1 MATRSAKIDQKADL
15 IWAIADKLTGVYKPH
30 EYGDVILPL
39 TVIRRFD
46 CILSDTKDAVLQKYD
61 EVKNLP
67 MKDILLRKAS
77 KKDFYNTSK
86 YTFERLMDDPDHI
99 EENFREYLNKFS
111 ANVRDILEKFKFD
124 GHITTMANKGILYI
138 VLKEYTTDRGNLHP
152 NEISNLEMGYIF
164 EEIIRRFS
172 ESHNEDAGQH
182 YTPREVIQL
191 MVNILFYDD
200 NDILSGNNVAKTIYD
215 PACGTGGMLSVA
227 EEYLHSLN
235 ASTELVSFGQEI
247 NDQTFAIC
255 KADMLIKG
263 NNADY
268 IKDGNTLSDDQF
280 AGSTFDYILS
290 NPPFGREWKNEK
302 AKVEEEAKLGFG
314 GRFGAGLPAASDGQ
328 MLFLMTAISKM
339 KDIDKGGSRIA
350 IIHNGSPL
358 FTGDAGSGP
367 SEIRRYIL
375 ENDLLEAI
383 IALPNDIFYNTGIA
397 TYIWVL
403 SNKKAG
409 TVREGKVQLINAN
422 EMFVKRR
429 KALGNKRN
437 DINSYI
443 QMSRLL
449 SKTDSNHSL
458 PVDYAK
464 SCPYLMSFMKKY
476 KIKEQ
481 IEKYYIKHPDEFGSE
496 REQSLL
502 WLNRNKINKYDELP
516 KTNARLEA
524 LKEKAFTGG
533 AEKYLWIPPS
543 LPYYEMQG
551 AYKNSKGFS
560 KILVF
565 SAWEMVPR
573 MIGALVSYE
582 AERLTVGK
590 LVHQIKNQDKKNTGY
605 FAEGSRR
612 YPVAR
617 LRFNVSNGEVRG
629 MSLFALLYPS
639 KTLSDMYLPIESLN
653 NHESLEV
660 IEKSVRLKLKEKLA
674 IIEEKY
680 GDSGNNKEDARWYY
694 LAPMLMDGVIYAK
707 HWIEDIVWEMNT
719 DEEDTTSEVRS
730 SSKDKRNKGFIAH
743 IDKLRSYLDAPEE
756 IHLGRKPEDLLE
768 TLVNMVL
775 GSPAICIYRS
785 NGRST
790 ARATSL
796 AKVFVN
802 NFNLPESTAIIDLA
816 YGRCRDDNSHWQ
828 NVLKY
833 CKDGCFQAM
842 IDEYIHMLK
851 ETAGFQSDGNQYQIV
866 HDMMMDSL
874 KIHTATYI
882 ADTYPDFKKRIN
894 GADRKSDGC
903 RIRSSY
909 AVGFTKDAGDNSKVV
924 MRKENIR
931 NAFNSPMRPFV
942 LATTS
947 IGQEGLDF
955 HNYCRVIMHW
965 NLPSNPIDVGRI
977 LRTFK
982 IKKNVEV
989 TDNGKIII

>member
-367 SEIRRYIL
+367 SEIRRHIL

-383 IALPNDIFYNTGIA
+383 IALPNDIFYNT
-397 TYIWVL
+397 
-403 SNKKAG
+403 
-409 TVREGKVQLINAN
+409 
-422 EMFVKRR
+422 
-429 KALGNKRN
+429 
-437 DINSYI
+437 
-443 QMSRLL
+443 
-449 SKTDSNHSL
+449 
-458 PVDYAK
+458 
-464 SCPYLMSFMKKY
+464 
-476 KIKEQ
+476 
-481 IEKYYIKHPDEFGSE
+481 
-496 REQSLL
+496 
-502 WLNRNKINKYDELP
+502 
-516 KTNARLEA
+516 
-524 LKEKAFTGG
+524 
-533 AEKYLWIPPS
+533 
-543 LPYYEMQG
+543 
-551 AYKNSKGFS
+551 
-560 KILVF
+560 
-565 SAWEMVPR
+565 
-573 MIGALVSYE
+573 
-582 AERLTVGK
+582 
-590 LVHQIKNQDKKNTGY
+590 
-605 FAEGSRR
+605 
-612 YPVAR
+612 
-617 LRFNVSNGEVRG
+617 
-629 MSLFALLYPS
+629 
-639 KTLSDMYLPIESLN
+639 
-653 NHESLEV
+653 
-660 IEKSVRLKLKEKLA
+660 
-674 IIEEKY
+674 
-680 GDSGNNKEDARWYY
+680 
-694 LAPMLMDGVIYAK
+694 
-707 HWIEDIVWEMNT
+707 
-719 DEEDTTSEVRS
+719 
-730 SSKDKRNKGFIAH
+730 
-743 IDKLRSYLDAPEE
+743 
-756 IHLGRKPEDLLE
+756 
-768 TLVNMVL
+768 
-775 GSPAICIYRS
+775 
-785 NGRST
+785 GRST